1 MEVQALNLEQAVA
14 ELKELLDRIGM
25 LTSAMS
31 IMNFDSSTIA
41 PKGGVQARAKRA
53 GFFQME
59 VFNLIISPKM
69 KHSLEVIGANLDA
82 LDEITR
88 AMYRL
93 AKKSYDRATKTPP
106 ELVQRLA
113 ELEEEAVAAWEVAKN
128 NNDFPSFAPY
138 LKELI
143 ELQKEVLKYRAEPGQ
158 NPYEVFLDD
167 YEEGMTIPE
176 YDKFFDQLKATIVPL
191 LKDILAN
198 GKKIETDFLYE
209 PVAIETQKKLSKL
222 LAEKVGY
229 DLNRGYI
236 GEAPHPFCGGSH
248 KTDIRITTHYHK
260 RDFINSFYS
269 IMHECGHA
277 IYEQNIGDEIAD
289 TNLGGGVS
297 MGIHESQS
305 RFYENVIGRS
315 LAFWESIIDELKM
328 FLPESFQH
336 ITAQQFYEAANKSEA
351 SLIRTESDELTYSL
365 HILIRYEIEKM
376 LFTEDNFDINELP
389 AIWNAKYEEYLG
401 ITPPNDSQ
409 GILQDIHWAGGSFGY
424 FPTYALGSAY
434 SAQLL
439 AYMEKDLNVDDLIR
453 QGKIATITE
462 WLTKHIHNFGSIHTP
477 NDLIYKIKNEG
488 LNAKYYTDYLENKF
502 KTIYGLN

>member
-1 MEVQALNLEQAVA
+1 MNLEQQVA
-14 ELKELLDRIGM
+14 EFKELLERIGM

-31 IMNFDSSTIA
+31 VMNFDSSTIA

-59 VFNLIISPKM
+59 VFNLTVSETM
-69 KHSLEVIGANLDA
+69 KKSLEVIGANLDA
-82 LDEITR
+82 VDQVTR
-88 AMYRL
+88 SMYRL

-106 ELVQRLA
+106 ELVKRLA
-113 ELEEEAVAAWEVAKN
+113 ELEEEAVAAWEIAKIN
-128 NNDFPSFAPY
+128 DDFPSFAPY

-143 ELQKEVLKYRAEPGQ
+143 ELQKEVLKHRAEPGQ
-158 NPYEVFLDD
+158 NPYDVLLDD

-176 YDKFFDQLKATIVPL
+176 YDKFFNQLKATIVPL
-191 LKDILAN
+191 LKDIVAN
-198 GKKIETDFLYE
+198 GKPIETDFLYE
-209 PVAIETQKKLSKL
+209 PVSIETQKKLSNL
-222 LAEKVGY
+222 LAKKVGY

-248 KTDIRITTHYHK
+248 KSDIRITTTYHEN
-260 RDFINSFYS
+260 DFIDSFYS

-277 IYEQNIGDEIAD
+277 IYEQNIGDDIAD

-305 RFYENVIGRS
+305 RFYENVVGRS
-315 LAFWESIIDELKM
+315 LAFWESIIEELKT
-328 FLPESFQH
+328 FLPESFQNK
-336 ITAQQFYEAANKSEA
+336 TAHDFYEAANKSQA
-351 SLIRTESDELTYSL
+351 SLIRTEADELTYSL

-376 LFTEDNFDINELP
+376 LFTEENFDINQLP

-409 GILQDIHWAGGSFGY
+409 GILQDIHWAGASFGY

-439 AYMEKDLNVDDLIR
+439 AYMEKDLNVDELIR
-453 QGKIATITE
+453 QGNIPAISE
-462 WLTKHIHNFGSIHTP
+462 WLTKHIHQFGSLHTP
-477 NDLIYKIKNEG
+477 NQLIHNIAGEK

-502 KTIYGLN
+502 RKIYQLD